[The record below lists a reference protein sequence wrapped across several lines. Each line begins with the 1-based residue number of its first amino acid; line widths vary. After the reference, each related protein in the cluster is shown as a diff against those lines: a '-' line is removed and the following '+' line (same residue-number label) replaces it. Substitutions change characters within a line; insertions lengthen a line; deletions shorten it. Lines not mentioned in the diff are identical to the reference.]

1 MTPRLMANISPHEP
15 HLYCNLISGHGPSEI
30 CIRSR
35 ICLGSRM
42 SLSLTYGQDLYRIRP
57 DHSHYT
63 TLDSTDPISCTRTDT
78 RGERGPNGCGL
89 AALWRMRTPLPA
101 QRRRC
106 GRAARPASFAR
117 HGARLARG
125 LSIGPRRSGP
135 PAPRTRTRTAVH
147 PRVCYPSQ
155 SRMRSRHCS
164 CNGVYAGQRPIAW
177 MARMFSAQAY
187 LASAVPLTL
196 LIGQHSSCSPSRTRA
211 QTAALAYLRV
221 RKRREHPVTELHAAL
236 RQPNLDLGRILGR
249 LRVRLSRGD

>member
-1 MTPRLMANISPHEP
+1 MHAHRHK
-15 HLYCNLISGHGPSEI
+15 
-30 CIRSR
+30 
-35 ICLGSRM
+35 
-42 SLSLTYGQDLYRIRP
+42 
-57 DHSHYT
+57 
-63 TLDSTDPISCTRTDT
+63 
-78 RGERGPNGCGL
+78 
-89 AALWRMRTPLPA
+89 
-101 QRRRC
+101 
-106 GRAARPASFAR
+106 GRARSKRLRVGSSVAHAHPAARAAPQVRPSRQASVICATR
-117 HGARLARG
+117 CQTSSRG

-177 MARMFSAQAY
+177 MARMFSARAY
-187 LASAVPLTL
+187 AASAVPLTL